1 MFRARPP
8 SIFITYAWQCDLQKT
23 HVWNVAPATQN
34 GHQMSP
40 KCCACHEKTQLILWG
55 KSICACHTKRCS
67 THYETCWNVTKCHA
81 CHATWSHA
89 TFETFKSDS
98 SCRIRQ
104 RHSHTMRTVAN
115 GLAPSGEHTLN
126 PQTPRVSRVKRGF
139 GKNGTPMHVRKLCL
153 ESLVML
159 TDSAWFSFTTR
170 PFIFRILFRSRAQ
183 FSKSIA
189 GCQWHSTKFH
199 TVPAG
204 NPDQVIL

>member
-81 CHATWSHA
+81 CHTTWSHA

-126 PQTPRVSRVKRGF
+126 PQTPRVSRVKREPLLRIREKWYPYACQEVVSRESCDADRFSMIQLHHPAFYLQDTLQVPGSVF
-139 GKNGTPMHVRKLCL
+139 QEYSGLPMAFDKVSYSSCR
-153 ESLVML
+153 
-159 TDSAWFSFTTR
+159 
-170 PFIFRILFRSRAQ
+170 
-183 FSKSIA
+183 
-189 GCQWHSTKFH
+189 
-199 TVPAG
+199 
-204 NPDQVIL
+204 